1 MVKHFVLLIIVSII
15 AVFFRTEVSY
25 VIHGLLMV
33 HDKIVHGLGVVFSG
47 GQWGQLIELSFTLF
61 IIPVVIGLIVMGI
74 YWLIKR
80 TQLPRMMELI
90 WIVWVILLTALAL
103 QGS

>member
-1 MVKHFVLLIIVSII
+1 MVKHIVVLIIASII

-25 VIHGLLMV
+25 IAHGLLMV
-33 HDKIVHGLGVVFSG
+33 HDKIVHVLSAVFSG

-61 IIPVVIGLIVMGI
+61 ILPVIFGLIVAGI
-74 YWLIKR
+74 YWMIKR
-80 TQLPRMMELI
+80 KAMPRMMELV
-90 WIVWVILLTALAL
+90 WIIWVILLTALSL